1 MVGILEPK
9 PLVFKIAISQRFQ
22 VSNLG
27 NPFQALFA
35 LEQEET
41 MQELIGQFEKHIRM
55 VKGME
60 EPFMVEV
67 FPKGLKEEINTEV
80 RLHEPKSLMES
91 MVKARRVEDKNRV
104 LGKLPMSN
112 SKGYNFQK
120 PSYSDQRFVRDWQ
133 PANCKVTNPTNVA
146 KTGSSG
152 WLGRRT
158 FLNLLPA
165 KVNEKMRK
173 GECFTCEEKYNP
185 PHRV

>member
-60 EPFMVEV
+60 AN
-67 FPKGLKEEINTEV
+67 KKET
-80 RLHEPKSLMES
+80 
-91 MVKARRVEDKNRV
+91 
-104 LGKLPMSN
+104 
-112 SKGYNFQK
+112 
-120 PSYSDQRFVRDWQ
+120 
-133 PANCKVTNPTNVA
+133 
-146 KTGSSG
+146 
-152 WLGRRT
+152 
-158 FLNLLPA
+158 
-165 KVNEKMRK
+165 
-173 GECFTCEEKYNP
+173 
-185 PHRV
+185 

>member
-1 MVGILEPK
+1 M
-9 PLVFKIAISQRFQ
+9 
-22 VSNLG
+22 SNLG

-91 MVKARRVEDKNRV
+91 MVKARRVEDKN
-104 LGKLPMSN
+104 
-112 SKGYNFQK
+112 
-120 PSYSDQRFVRDWQ
+120 
-133 PANCKVTNPTNVA
+133 
-146 KTGSSG
+146 
-152 WLGRRT
+152 
-158 FLNLLPA
+158 
-165 KVNEKMRK
+165 
-173 GECFTCEEKYNP
+173 
-185 PHRV
+185 